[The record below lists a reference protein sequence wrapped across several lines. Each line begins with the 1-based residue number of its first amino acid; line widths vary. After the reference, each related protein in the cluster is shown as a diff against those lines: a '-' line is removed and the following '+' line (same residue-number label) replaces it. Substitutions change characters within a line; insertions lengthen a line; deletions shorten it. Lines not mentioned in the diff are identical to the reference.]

1 MSRPFIIWTLQRTG
15 GTALAHTLMGLS
27 EHPAAEHEP
36 FNWAQDK
43 PREFWPIVEAWRAS
57 GDRGALLRQL
67 RDVAA
72 HGRLIKHCFELFNMS
87 FNSALLEATA
97 NAGYRHVL
105 LLRVDESARLVS
117 KFIAEAQGTW
127 FADYG
132 REVYAEVEQGRRNL
146 APIPVDLIQ
155 AQHRH
160 ASNSLGALRA
170 AFSDHRVTPIEH
182 TYEALYLGD
191 AESRGSAYRSLLEH
205 LEFPGAERQAM
216 IAAFLDQSAASGQKT
231 FEIMR
236 RVPNIDAVVDALK
249 AVGCAPPQALDRAGQ
264 LEQLKAQL
272 AKEAEARGWLLRDN
286 LQGRWPG
293 LSLSFDSNSSLEFRI
308 ESADQSFDNVYFG
321 VKNAAPAHNKSLGE
335 ALFVALGE
343 ARYSQTW
350 PWCRHP
356 GASDAILPIEANWSA
371 GDTLSRGAAEG
382 WLAQRIV
389 AAAEAVRNAL
399 ASSGYL
405 AISDVEWAGLNGLTG
420 AGPSP
425 AAVA

>member
-15 GTALAHTLMGLS
+15 GTALAQTLMGLS
-27 EHPAAEHEP
+27 EHRAAEHEP

-43 PREFWPIVEAWRAS
+43 PREFWPIVEDWRAS

-67 RDVAA
+67 RGVAA
-72 HGRLIKHCFELFNMS
+72 GGRLIKHCFELFNMS
-87 FNSALLEATA
+87 FNAALLEATA

-105 LLRVDESARLVS
+105 LLRVDEGARLVS

-132 REVYAEVEQGRRNL
+132 REVYAEVEQGRRHL
-146 APIPVDLIQ
+146 DPIPVDLIK
-155 AQHRH
+155 AQRRH
-160 ASNSLGALRA
+160 ASNSVAALRA
-170 AFSDHRVTPIEH
+170 AFAAHGVTPVEQ

-191 AESRGSAYRSLLEH
+191 AAMRASACRSLLEH

-216 IAAFLDQSAASGQKT
+216 IAAFLDQGKAGGQKT

-236 RVPNIDAVVDALK
+236 RVPNIDAVVDGLK
-249 AVGCAPPQALDRAGQ
+249 SVGCAPPAALDRAAQ
-264 LEQLKAQL
+264 LERLSARL
-272 AKEAEARGWLLRDN
+272 ATVAEARGWSLQDN
-286 LQGRWPG
+286 LQGPWPG
-293 LSLSFDSNSSLEFRI
+293 LSLTFEANSSLQFRV

-335 ALFVALGE
+335 ALFVALGQ

-356 GASDAILPIEANWSA
+356 SPSDAILPVEANWSA
-371 GDTLSRGAAEG
+371 GETLSRGEAEG

-389 AAAEAVRNAL
+389 TAAETVRNAL

-405 AISDVEWAGLNGLTG
+405 AINDLEWAALNGLSD
-420 AGPSP
+420 AAPNP
-425 AAVA
+425 APPA